1 MPQRATTPPFG
12 PTGDGTV
19 YLVMDCEADLQRM
32 VADLLSDQY
41 RSPLRVVA
49 FDTSDS
55 SLCDITAG
63 VAREVL
69 ACAVESGSC
78 CQPRCAISWGGRLR
92 DFVGLGRLCL
102 RNVRRATAG
111 LCQGSVVPPRY
122 VRPGDD
128 PSHLRHGISLA

>member
-49 FDTSDS
+49 FDTSDG
-55 SLCDITAG
+55 SLCDITAD

-78 CQPRCAISWGGRLR
+78 CQPRCAKRLR
-92 DFVGLGRLCL
+92 DFIGLGRLCPAAQCL
-102 RNVRRATAG
+102 VRHPAASAKAPWFPHDM
-111 LCQGSVVPPRY
+111 SVPAMTPRIC
-122 VRPGDD
+122 VMESR
-128 PSHLRHGISLA
+128 